1 MLLAFFLLASSVVL
15 RDDTNTVPPQ
25 RWRYERF
32 ITRDQLP
39 VDVDCSFRVV
49 QGPSVRVELV
59 TEENL
64 EALRRGQPHEFIA
77 ASTTGTLREEIGV
90 PGTFAVV
97 IINSDKSQAADV
109 AMRLSLDFSAKSL
122 TVTGQLSPE
131 KKLVVILLSFGGF
144 LAIVSLSARKL
155 IQSMRNVRLAA
166 RSTSSHIRDEGG
178 SIAPTPDRDP
188 D

>member
-1 MLLAFFLLASSVVL
+1 MILAFFLLASSVVL
-15 RDDTNTVPPQ
+15 RDDTNSVAPQ

-49 QGPSVRVELV
+49 QGPPVRVELV

-64 EALRRGQPHEFIA
+64 EALRRGLPHEFIA
-77 ASTTGTLREEIGV
+77 TSTAGSLRQEIGV

-97 IINSDKSQAADV
+97 IINEDKSRAANV
-109 AMRLSLDFSAKSL
+109 AMRLSLDFSTRAL
-122 TVTGQLSPE
+122 VVTGELSPD
-131 KKLVVILLSFGGF
+131 KKLIVVILSFGGF
-144 LAIVSLSARKL
+144 LGIVSLSARKL
-155 IQSMRNVRLAA
+155 IRSMRDA
-166 RSTSSHIRDEGG
+166 RPAGLSTPSQD
-178 SIAPTPDRDP
+178 APIEPIPDRDP